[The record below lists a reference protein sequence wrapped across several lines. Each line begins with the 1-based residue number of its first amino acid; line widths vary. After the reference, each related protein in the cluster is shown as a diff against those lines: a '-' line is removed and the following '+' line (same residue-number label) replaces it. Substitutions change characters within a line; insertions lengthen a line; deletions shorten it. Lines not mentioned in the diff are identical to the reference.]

1 MQESQKAADSE
12 KMLDFSL
19 NAGYGQPMKI
29 AKRTTRK
36 QKVDLRSECFTLSN
50 AKTYLGRLI
59 ERARKGEPV
68 YILKGQHRFILQQA
82 PVIDPIPIRP
92 PGYFAECY
100 SKAEIR
106 EENLLAKSS
115 VVRPPKDLE

>member
-1 MQESQKAADSE
+1 MRT
-12 KMLDFSL
+12 
-19 NAGYGQPMKI
+19 
-29 AKRTTRK
+29 AKRPARK
-36 QKVDLRSECFTLSN
+36 QKIDLRSECFTLSN

-59 ERARKGEPV
+59 ERAGKGEPI
-68 YILKGQHRFILQQA
+68 YILKGPRRFILQQA

-92 PGYFAECY
+92 PGYFAKCY
-100 SKAEIR
+100 NQAEIR